1 MAKKEQKEKS
11 IEETLWESA
20 NKLRGSVEPSEYK
33 HVVLSLIFLKYAFDR
48 FVERRDELIAE
59 GKEAFV
65 NQPVFYNAKNV
76 FYLSEASRWD
86 YLMENAKQNDIAIKI
101 DAALAQVEKDNLALK
116 GALPSNY
123 YSGLGLDRTK
133 LASLLDVIGKI
144 DTQKDREHDLIGR
157 VYEYFLGKFA
167 IAEGKGKGEYYT
179 PKTIVNLIAEMIQPY
194 RGKIY
199 DPCCGSG
206 GMFVQSMKFIE
217 AHHGN
222 KKDISVYG
230 QEYTNTTYKLAKMNL
245 AIRGIACNL
254 GEKAADTFHDDQHKD
269 LKADFIMANPPFNQK
284 AWRAENELTNDPRW
298 HGYDVPPTSN
308 ANYGWILNIV
318 SKLST
323 NGMAG
328 FLLANGALSGDGTEL
343 NIRRQLLKNHLVEA
357 IVILPRNMFYSTD
370 ISVTL
375 WILAGNRKAR
385 TVEQNGE
392 LVKYRN
398 RENEVLFID
407 LRQWGE
413 PFEKKYIQFTLEQI
427 SQIAENFHNWQREG
441 YEQTYRNVPEYCYS
455 ATLEEI
461 EGKGWSLVPSK
472 YIEFK
477 SRDEGIDFDS
487 KMKELQAE
495 MKELLKQKYDGYH
508 FSEKMTD
515 IYNPFSL
522 LNSFAQQ
529 RLDDYW
535 FRSGTPSY
543 LLRLLNHSEENLD
556 ELTNRYYEPQEFVDY
571 KATVEK
577 PLPMIYQS
585 GYLTIKD
592 YKPRRGTFLL
602 DFPNNEVKAGFVSL
616 VASEYLKPQKQSVNS
631 WLQDILDALE
641 DGKPDTLRQLFTSFL
656 ADIPYTMRRKNDE
669 RERERYFHYTFYLIF
684 RLVSVYTVYTEKEQS
699 EGRVDCIVEVP
710 DYVYIFEFKLDGTA
724 EEALRQIEEKGYA
737 RPYEG
742 DKRTLYKI
750 GVSFSSQTGTV
761 EQWEWI

>member
-11 IEETLWESA
+11 IEETLWDSA

-33 HVVLSLIFLKYAFDR
+33 HVVLSLIFLKYAYDR
-48 FVERRDELIAE
+48 FLERRNELIANN
-59 GKEAFV
+59 KDAFID
-65 NQPVFYNAKNV
+65 QPVFYNAKNV
-76 FYLSEASRWD
+76 FYLNEISRWD

-101 DAALAQVEKDNLALK
+101 DTALAQVEKDN
-116 GALPSNY
+116 PS
-123 YSGLGLDRTK
+123 
-133 LASLLDVIGKI
+133 
-144 DTQKDREHDLIGR
+144 GR

-222 KKDISVYG
+222 RKDISVYG

-254 GEKAADTFHDDQHKD
+254 GERAADTFHDDQHKD

-284 AWRAENELTNDPRW
+284 SWRAENELTGDPRW
-298 HGYDVPPTSN
+298 QGYEVPPTSN

-318 SKLST
+318 SKLSA

-413 PFEKKYIQFTLEQI
+413 PFEKKYIQFSQEQI
-427 SQIAENFHNWQREG
+427 AQIAENFHNWQCEG
-441 YEQTYRNVPEYCYS
+441 YKQTYHNVPEYCYS

-461 EGKGWSLVPSK
+461 EAKGWSLVPSK

-477 SRDEGIDFDS
+477 NRDEGIDFDTQMKRLQDEIRELLRQEEES
-487 KMKELQAE
+487 KRELSNLFKEL
-495 MKELLKQKYDGYH
+495 GY
-508 FSEKMTD
+508 
-515 IYNPFSL
+515 
-522 LNSFAQQ
+522 
-529 RLDDYW
+529 
-535 FRSGTPSY
+535 G
-543 LLRLLNHSEENLD
+543 
-556 ELTNRYYEPQEFVDY
+556 
-571 KATVEK
+571 
-577 PLPMIYQS
+577 
-585 GYLTIKD
+585 
-592 YKPRRGTFLL
+592 
-602 DFPNNEVKAGFVSL
+602 
-616 VASEYLKPQKQSVNS
+616 
-631 WLQDILDALE
+631 LE
-641 DGKPDTLRQLFTSFL
+641 G
-656 ADIPYTMRRKNDE
+656 
-669 RERERYFHYTFYLIF
+669 
-684 RLVSVYTVYTEKEQS
+684 
-699 EGRVDCIVEVP
+699 
-710 DYVYIFEFKLDGTA
+710 
-724 EEALRQIEEKGYA
+724 
-737 RPYEG
+737 
-742 DKRTLYKI
+742 
-750 GVSFSSQTGTV
+750 
-761 EQWEWI
+761 